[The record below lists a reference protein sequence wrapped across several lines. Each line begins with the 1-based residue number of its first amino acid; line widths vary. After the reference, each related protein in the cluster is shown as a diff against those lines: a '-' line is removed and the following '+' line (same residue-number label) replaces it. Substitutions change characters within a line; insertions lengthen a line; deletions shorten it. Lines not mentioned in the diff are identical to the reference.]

1 MKFTRRIFLTAT
13 ATCLAAS
20 AALATVATADG
31 INKAAIVMP
40 GSISDNGWNQAGHE
54 GLENAGAD
62 LGFETA
68 VSEKVEQPDQ
78 IEVLSDY
85 ARRGYDLVIG
95 HGGEFQDAVER
106 VAERFPDTMFMVN
119 NGLGTSENVANADF
133 YFSQVGYLMGY
144 TAAKMSKSGTIG
156 FIGAQQFK
164 FTNDSVASYENGARA
179 ANPDIEVLVTW
190 TGDWDDVAKGK
201 EAALNQI
208 SQGADVIW
216 PTMDSATLGAMQ
228 AVQEKGIYGIGIY
241 RDAIDEWPEILQSA
255 ILDVRGN
262 MLSYLEL
269 AVKGELTGQAYRG
282 DLNNE
287 RAMRLGSYHP
297 DIPAEVV
304 EEIKDLIEQMKSG
317 ELEPQPY

>member
-1 MKFTRRIFLTAT
+1 MKFSRRIVLTAAAVGLVSVST
-13 ATCLAAS
+13 ASLA
-20 AALATVATADG
+20 VAEG
-31 INKAAIVMP
+31 ITKAAIVMP
-40 GSISDNGWNQAGHE
+40 GSVSDNGWNQAGYE
-54 GLENAGAD
+54 GLTNAGKD

-68 VSEKVEQPDQ
+68 VSEKTAQPDQ

-85 ARRGYDLVIG
+85 ARRGYELVIG

-106 VAERFPDTMFMVN
+106 VAERFPETMFMVN
-119 NGLGTSENVANADF
+119 NGLGTGENIANADF

-144 TAAKMSKSGTIG
+144 TAAKMSRSGTIG

-164 FTNDSVASYENGARA
+164 FTNDSVTSYENGSKA
-179 ANPDIEVLVTW
+179 ANPDVKVLVTW

-228 AVQEKGIYGIGIY
+228 AVQEKEVYGIGIY
-241 RDAIDEWPEILQSA
+241 RDAINEWPEILQSA

-262 MLSYLEL
+262 MRTYLEL
-269 AVKGELTGQAYRG
+269 AAKGELTGKAYKG

-287 RAMRLGSYHP
+287 QAMRIGTFHS
-297 DIPAEVV
+297 DIPEKVVAE
-304 EEIKDLIEQMKSG
+304 INDLISKMQSG
-317 ELEPQPY
+317 ELKPQPY

>member
-1 MKFTRRIFLTAT
+1 MIYKRRTVLTFAG
-13 ATCLAAS
+13 ACLAF
-20 AALATVATADG
+20 AATTTFAIAQG
-31 INKAAIVMP
+31 IRKAAIVMP
-40 GSISDNGWNQAGHE
+40 GSVSDNGWNQAGYE
-54 GLENAGAD
+54 GLTNAGKEF
-62 LGFETA
+62 GFETA
-68 VSEKVEQPDQ
+68 VSEKTAQPDQ

-85 ARRGYDLVIG
+85 ARRGYNLVIG

-119 NGLGTSENVANADF
+119 NGLGTGENIANADF

-144 TAAKMSKSGTIG
+144 TAAKMSRTGTIG

-164 FTNDSVASYENGARA
+164 FTNDSVTSFENGAKA
-179 ANPDIEVLVTW
+179 ANPNIEVLITW

-241 RDAIDEWPEILQSA
+241 RDAINEWPEILQSA

-262 MLSYLEL
+262 MRSYLEL
-269 AVKGELTGQAYRG
+269 AAEGKLEGKAYKG

-287 RAMRLGSYHP
+287 QAMRIGSFHP
-297 DIPAEVV
+297 DIP
-304 EEIKDLIEQMKSG
+304 EEIVAEIRDLVSQMQSG
-317 ELEPQPY
+317 ELQPQPY

>member
-1 MKFTRRIFLTAT
+1 MKFTRRTVLTAA
-13 ATCLAAS
+13 ATCIAAS
-20 AALATVATADG
+20 ATLTTAAFAEG
-31 INKAAIVMP
+31 ITKAAIVMP
-40 GSISDNGWNQAGHE
+40 GSISDKGWNAAGYD
-54 GLENAGAD
+54 GLTKAGEA

-78 IEVLSDY
+78 IEALSDY

-106 VAERFPDTMFMVN
+106 VAKRFPDTMFMVN
-119 NGLGTSENVANADF
+119 NGLGTGENVANADF
-133 YFSQVGYLMGY
+133 YFSQVGYLMGF
-144 TAAKMSKSGTIG
+144 TAARMSRSGKIG

-164 FTNDSVASYENGARA
+164 FTNDSAASYENGAKA
-179 ANPDIEVLVTW
+179 ANPDIKVLVTW

-241 RDAIDEWPEILQSA
+241 RDAINEWPEILQSA
-255 ILDVRGN
+255 ILDVGGN
-262 MLSYLEL
+262 MRSYLEL
-269 AVKGELTGQAYRG
+269 AAKGELTGQAYKG

-287 RAMRLGSYHP
+287 GAMRVGSYHP
-297 DIPAEVV
+297 DIPEETVA
-304 EEIKDLIEQMKSG
+304 EIKGLIEQMKSG
-317 ELEPQPY
+317 ELKPQPY

>member
-1 MKFTRRIFLTAT
+1 MKFTRRVILTA
-13 ATCLAAS
+13 AAS
-20 AALATVATADG
+20 CFAVSTAITPAVADG
-31 INKAAIVMP
+31 ITKVAIVMP
-40 GSISDNGWNQAGHE
+40 GSISDKGWNQAGHE
-54 GLENAGAD
+54 GLKNAGVD

-78 IEVLSDY
+78 IEALSDY

-106 VAERFPDTMFMVN
+106 VAKRFPDTMFMVN
-119 NGLGTSENVANADF
+119 NGLGTGENVANADF
-133 YFSQVGYLMGY
+133 YFSQVGYLMGF
-144 TAAKMSKSGTIG
+144 TAAKMSKSGTIA
-156 FIGAQQFK
+156 FLGAQQFK
-164 FTNDSVASYENGARA
+164 FTNDSATSYENGAKA
-179 ANPDIEVLVTW
+179 ANPEIKVIVTW

-216 PTMDSATLGAMQ
+216 STMDSATLGAMQ

-241 RDAIDEWPEILQSA
+241 RDAINEWPEILQSA

-262 MLSYLEL
+262 MRSYLEL
-269 AVKGELTGQAYRG
+269 ATKGELTGQAYKG

-287 RAMRLGSYHP
+287 QAMRIGTYHP
-297 DIPAEVV
+297 DIPAQTVA
-304 EEIKDLIEQMKSG
+304 EINSLIEQMKSG
-317 ELEPQPY
+317 ELKPQPY